1 MKAVVVYKAG
11 GPEAYYTARIRPGGA
26 VAIPEFDE

>member
-11 GPEAYYTARIRPGGA
+11 GPEAYYTACIRPGGA